1 MCVELLIRFSVI
13 LGGNELVA
21 YSPVQGQKQDAIDP
35 DLFSGMMEALQ
46 LLSEE
51 IGTPIQQIQFGSTFL
66 YIRTFG
72 DFTIRLLLEEKL
84 ENKVLDSI
92 FNDLSKDAFQIFPT
106 LKAGLVIPPD
116 VVEKLFVPHLK
127 PLLQNVT
134 DAAPLHTTFEE
145 IPLPKM
151 AIVGLASVGKTSIKN
166 MFLEKM
172 PATMA
177 AKTSPTLG
185 VDVSR
190 KFSDFLSSKM
200 FVADFGGQKMLR
212 TQHLMQTNLW
222 QDISILIYVVD
233 AQDIGS
239 LPEAKKYLDDVWQL
253 ICKVNPKKP
262 ALSIFLHKYD
272 KQKRK
277 KMAKNVSK
285 CIAAFRDYMGFASIF
300 LTTIDDGS
308 SNLALIQSL
317 YFALPDI
324 MLRRLLEQEF
334 LSHFESDVLPR
345 FSKLVPAGSKNIP
358 ADLKA
363 ELRNSGIMFG
373 KTYGLGLQESW
384 MNYLTG
390 QYTPPAQKLS
400 TNMLKVTRKGPIFL
414 VTISNYKDYGYSP
427 DLATT
432 LLDGIL
438 EGISGTL
445 RLPIPKIVG
454 VDASEVTWQIGAE
467 KPL

>member
-1 MCVELLIRFSVI
+1 MRHVELLIRFSVI

-21 YSPVQGQKQDAIDP
+21 YSPQGQKESIDP

-51 IGTPIQQIQFGSTFL
+51 IGTPIQQIQFGSSFL

-72 DFTIRLLLEEKL
+72 DFTIRLMLEEKL
-84 ENKVLDSI
+84 ESKVLDVI
-92 FNDLSKDAFQIFPT
+92 FNDLSKETFQIFPT
-106 LKAGLVIPPD
+106 LKSGLVITPD
-116 VVEKLFVPHLK
+116 VVEKRFVPLLK
-127 PLLQNVT
+127 PLLQT
-134 DAAPLHTTFEE
+134 APEATPLHTTFEE

-151 AIVGLASVGKTSIKN
+151 AIVGLASVGKTTIKN

-172 PATMA
+172 PASMA
-177 AKTSPTLG
+177 GKTSPTLG

-190 KFSDFLSSKM
+190 KFSDFLASKM

-222 QDISILIYVVD
+222 QDISILIFVID
-233 AQDIGS
+233 AQDMGS
-239 LPEAKKYLDDVWQL
+239 LPEAKKYLDDVWQI
-253 ICKVNPKKP
+253 ICKVNPRKP

-272 KQKRK
+272 RQKRK
-277 KMAKNVSK
+277 KMTKNVSK
-285 CIAAFRDYMGFASIF
+285 CIAAFKDYLAFASLF

-317 YFALPDI
+317 YFALPDL
-324 MLRRLLEQEF
+324 MLKRLLEQEF
-334 LSHFESDVLPR
+334 LTHFESDVLPR
-345 FSKLVPAGSKNIP
+345 FSKLVPAESKNIP
-358 ADLKA
+358 EDLRA

-384 MNYLTG
+384 MKYLTG
-390 QYTPPAQKLS
+390 QYTPSTQKLS
-400 TNMLKVTRKGPIFL
+400 TNTLKVSRKGPLFL
-414 VTISNYKDYGYSP
+414 VTISNYRDCGYCP

-445 RLPIPKIVG
+445 RLPTPKIVNE
-454 VDASEVTWQIGAE
+454 DAAAVTWQIGSE

>member
-1 MCVELLIRFSVI
+1 MEHVELLIRFSVV

-21 YSPVQGQKQDAIDP
+21 YSPQGQKESIDP

-51 IGTPIQQIQFGSTFL
+51 IGTPIQQIQFGSNML
-66 YIRTFG
+66 YVRTFG
-72 DFTIRLLLEEKL
+72 DFTIRLMLEEKL
-84 ENKVLDSI
+84 EPKILDVI
-92 FNDLSKDAFQIFPT
+92 FNDLSRETFQIFPT

-116 VVEKLFVPHLK
+116 VIEKRFVPYLK
-127 PLLQNVT
+127 SLLQN
-134 DAAPLHTTFEE
+134 APATPIHTTFEE

-151 AIVGLASVGKTSIKN
+151 AIVGLASVGKTTIKN

-172 PATMA
+172 PATIA
-177 AKTSPTLG
+177 GKTSPTLG

-222 QDISILIYVVD
+222 QDISILIFVID
-233 AQDIGS
+233 AQDMGS
-239 LPEAKKYLDDVWQL
+239 LTEAKKYLDDVWQ
-253 ICKVNPKKP
+253 IIGKVNPRKP

-272 KQKRK
+272 RSKRK
-277 KMAKNVSK
+277 RMAKNVSK
-285 CIAAFRDYMGFASIF
+285 CIAAFKDYLGFASLF

-317 YFALPDI
+317 YFALPDL
-324 MLRRLLEQEF
+324 MLKKLLEQEF
-334 LSHFESDVLPR
+334 LTHFESDVLPR
-345 FSKLVPAGSKNIP
+345 FSKLVPAGSQNIP
-358 ADLKA
+358 EDLRA
-363 ELRNSGIMFG
+363 ELRSSGVMFG
-373 KTYGLGLQESW
+373 KTYGMGLQESW
-384 MNYLTG
+384 MKYLTG
-390 QYTPPAQKLS
+390 QYTPPTQKLS
-400 TNMLKVTRKGPIFL
+400 TNSLTVSRKGPLFL
-414 VTISNYKDYGYSP
+414 VTISNYRDCGYCP
-427 DLATT
+427 DLAKT

-445 RLPIPKIVG
+445 RLPTPKIVKE
-454 VDASEVTWQIGAE
+454 DAAAVTWQIGAD
-467 KPL
+467 KPV